1 MEDTN
6 IAIDKKV
13 SPVNL
18 DKPTKASKVLS
29 TIGHLRKYKML
40 YIIAIPGILYFFIFK
55 YIPLVGSI
63 IAFKDYNIFKGIFDS
78 PWVGLKHFETLFENT
93 ESMRILKNTLLLSFY
108 DILVFPAPLILALL
122 LNELRLVIYKKIVQ
136 TVIYMP
142 HFLSWVIISGIFVGI
157 LSPTTGIVNQFIE
170 WLGGQ
175 PIYFLGSEAWIR
187 PILIIAHLWQSV
199 GWGTIIY
206 LAALTAISPELYEA
220 AKVDGANRW
229 KQTIH
234 VTIPAIMPT
243 FTVLFLL
250 QIGNFLDF
258 GFERVYVFLNQLNSG
273 NGEVLDTYIF
283 KVGLQ
288 QAQYS
293 YTTAIGILKSVVGLV
308 LLTMA
313 NFMSKRFTG
322 NSLY

>member
-6 IAIDKKV
+6 IVLDKKIIHHDTLPKV
-13 SPVNL
+13 S
-18 DKPTKASKVLS
+18 KITSTLS
-29 TIGHLRKYKML
+29 HLKKYKML
-40 YIIAIPGILYFFIFK
+40 YIIAIPGILYFLIFK

-63 IAFKDYNIFKGIFDS
+63 IAFKDYNIFKGVFDS
-78 PWVGLKHFETLFENT
+78 PWVGLKHFRTLFENP
-93 ESMRILKNTLLLSFY
+93 ESIRILKNTLLLSFY
-108 DILVFPAPLILALL
+108 DMLTFPAPLILALL
-122 LNELRLVIYKKIVQ
+122 LNELRLVFYKKIVQ

-142 HFLSWVIISGIFVGI
+142 HFLSWVIISGIFIGI

-170 WLGGQ
+170 WLGKE
-175 PIYFLGSEAWIR
+175 PIYFLGSEAFIR
-187 PILIIAHLWQSV
+187 PILIFAQLWQSI

-234 VTIPAIMPT
+234 ITIPAIMPT

-250 QIGNFLDF
+250 HIGNFLDF
-258 GFERVYVFLNQLNSG
+258 GFERVYVFLNPLNSV

-283 KVGLQ
+283 KAGLQ

-293 YTTAIGILKSVVGLV
+293 FTTAIGLLKSVVGLI
-308 LLTMA
+308 LLMIC
-313 NFMSKRFTG
+313 K
-322 NSLY
+322 LLK